1 MYLPII
7 LDLDEPTGTTSRD
20 KTPMTAT
27 FLTQGGSNT
36 AGTTFNTAS
45 VTPTAGRLIIFV
57 ESHIG
62 GSGVDPTGIAGAGC
76 VFTKLMTGPM
86 EATWGGSSLW
96 YACDTAPSAGAI
108 TITFAASHSGCRWS
122 LAEFECDCDPA
133 DNGRSAILQAAIG
146 QFNGITPL
154 TTHIANASNF
164 LNNEHGTIFIN
175 VRNQVAAVTQTPGSG
190 LTELSDTSFNLTVDG
205 RNFHMAFN
213 WADVGIVDSRYTNNN
228 SGTYG
233 GSYFLEIKT
242 PSAGPAAYNMVAG
255 VGTYTLAGS
264 AAGLKWAH
272 KLAAGTATYTY
283 TGATAGLKW
292 GHKVAAASASY
303 TIAGQPAVLRA
314 TRKLAAAVG
323 TYVLTGSAAGMR
335 KGRFMTA
342 GTAAY
347 TLTGFAAAL
356 RRMSRLVA
364 GVGSYTFAY
373 QPAGLKVAKK
383 MAAGSAAYV
392 LSGQTAGLR
401 KSYRM
406 AAGVG
411 AYTIA
416 GSAAALK
423 RARKLV
429 AGSGAYVLTGFP
441 AGLEASGLRLVAD
454 DGSYTLTG
462 FPATLYRGRRLI
474 ANTGTYTF
482 SYQPVGLRHATRLS
496 AQSGS
501 YAYTGSDAT
510 LTKTERDH
518 HMELIA
524 EPGAYIFERLQATD
538 LISTTPVYQRIKYAR
553 SRRLGTG

>member
-242 PSAGPAAYNMVAG
+242 PSAGPTAYNLVAG

-272 KLAAGTATYTY
+272 RLAAGTATYTY

-292 GHKVAAASASY
+292 GHKVGAASASY
-303 TIAGQPAVLRA
+303 SIAGQPAVLRA

-323 TYVLTGSAAGMR
+323 TYVLTGSAAGMS

-392 LSGQTAGLR
+392 LSGQAAGLR

-416 GSAAALK
+416 GSAATLK

-441 AGLEASGLRLVAD
+441 ALLEASGLRLVAD
-454 DGSYTLTG
+454 DGAYTLSG
-462 FPATLYRGRRLI
+462 FPATLYRGRKLI

-482 SYQPVGLRHATRLS
+482 AYQPVGLRHATRLS